1 MRKIPI
7 ALQLLGL
14 VPREGIYHPQESQI
28 AHPEK

>member
-14 VPREGIYHPQESQI
+14 VPREDIYHPQESQI